1 MGIPRSLIFVGA
13 IILVIA
19 SLLATLAITSN
30 DLPEID
36 VDQRALIIE
45 TVFPSCAGAVINCAE
60 QEGGGLGINRLH
72 LGNDCW
78 SAAFVQCESCAK
90 IISSFPGKWR
100 SIPLEVCHWPISN
113 WPTTPT
119 HCWQKV
125 G

>member
-45 TVFPSCAGAVINCAE
+45 TVFP
-60 QEGGGLGINRLH
+60 
-72 LGNDCW
+72 
-78 SAAFVQCESCAK
+78 
-90 IISSFPGKWR
+90 
-100 SIPLEVCHWPISN
+100 
-113 WPTTPT
+113 
-119 HCWQKV
+119 
-125 G
+125 